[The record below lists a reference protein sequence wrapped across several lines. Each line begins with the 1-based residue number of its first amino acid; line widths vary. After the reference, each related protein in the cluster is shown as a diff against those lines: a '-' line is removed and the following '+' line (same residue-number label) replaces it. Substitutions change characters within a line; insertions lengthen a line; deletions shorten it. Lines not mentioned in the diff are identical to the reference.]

1 MKKYRKDAMNMTMT
15 GVTMGVG
22 SKVISGA
29 GGDAS
34 AISGM
39 SAYMPVMGTVS
50 GASATMRQMKKL
62 KL

>member
-1 MKKYRKDAMNMTMT
+1 MKKLRKDTMDMVMT
-15 GVTMGVG
+15 GTTMGVG
-22 SKVISGA
+22 AKVISGA

-34 AISGM
+34 SISGM